1 MDLLKIRLF
10 GNVELC
16 HGTERLPDFP
26 TQKSRALFA
35 LLVLRRDRLFSR
47 DRLANDFWADLA
59 EERAKKCL
67 STDLWRIR
75 IILKRG
81 GFEPDD
87 YIKIHNDGVGF
98 NGSAKYW
105 LDISTFE
112 QHLDTV
118 GRMPPEQIGEKER
131 NCLLASIELYRGD
144 LLDGIYD
151 DWCLVHRESL
161 RAQYLSALE
170 LLMRY
175 HMEQQA
181 WELAVG
187 YGQKLVHDDVLLE
200 HIHRTLMRCYYLMG
214 NRPAA
219 IRQYATCTQ
228 ALRRELGVDP
238 MEETEQ
244 VYRTITG
251 VRPLLLGLGQDR
263 PTRHLKPD
271 RPGRKA
277 PLEEVD
283 LALANPYTAQGWLE
297 DASQQLRQGALKGD
311 PPDRSEG

>member
-16 HGTERLPDFP
+16 HGTERRPDFP

-228 ALRRELGVDP
+228 GLCAVSSASTQWRKPSKSIEPSRVSGRSCSASARIARPATSSPTARGARRRSKRWISP
-238 MEETEQ
+238 W
-244 VYRTITG
+244 
-251 VRPLLLGLGQDR
+251 
-263 PTRHLKPD
+263 PTFTQPRAGWRMP
-271 RPGRKA
+271 
-277 PLEEVD
+277 
-283 LALANPYTAQGWLE
+283 ANSSGKEP
-297 DASQQLRQGALKGD
+297 
-311 PPDRSEG
+311 